1 MTSDNTVH
9 PHVLECCGEETKKR
23 GAGVSVAVVVH
34 LRLWGGPITGF
45 INEPICR
52 TYLPDILCVVY
63 KHDPQSATDS
73 EFSFPTNLKVHLR
86 VRWEKE

>member
-1 MTSDNTVH
+1 MLWRRN
-9 PHVLECCGEETKKR
+9 EKR

-63 KHDPQSATDS
+63 KHEPI
-73 EFSFPTNLKVHLR
+73 LR
-86 VRWEKE
+86 FICGKGGRRNDEISLTLRGDGFTRVGDIP